1 MTDETAPQNL
11 TQASQEKLRQ
21 TIDRIE
27 TLEEEKA
34 AVSEQIRDVYAEAK
48 ALGFDTKA
56 IRQVVKLRKLDKQ
69 ARAEMEMILVL
80 YLQALG
86 EI

>member
-11 TQASQEKLRQ
+11 TQASQEKLRH

-34 AVSEQIRDVYAEAK
+34 EIAGQIKEVYDEAK

-56 IRQVVKLRKLDKQ
+56 IRQVVKLRKIDKQ
-69 ARAEMEMILVL
+69 ARAEAEMILDL